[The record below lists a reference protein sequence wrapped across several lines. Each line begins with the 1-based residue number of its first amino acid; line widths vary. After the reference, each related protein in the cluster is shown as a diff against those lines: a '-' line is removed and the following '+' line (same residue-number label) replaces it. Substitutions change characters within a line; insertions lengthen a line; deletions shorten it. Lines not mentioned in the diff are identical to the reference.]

1 MQSSSALGK
10 VFQDG
15 DAIVRQGEQGDGL
28 YVIQS
33 GEVRVIREE
42 DGREVSLTT
51 LGESDFFGEVPFF
64 ERVRDPGVVR
74 STIRAIGEVH
84 IITIDRK
91 TMVRRIHEDPSGRGR
106 GAGVTHPGHTPPA
119 DHSALLVMSQSN
131 SRQAS
136 NADQADDGWT
146 HSQIA
151 SDAGVFAL

>member
-91 TMVRRIHEDPSGRGR
+91 TMVRRIHEDPSLAYKILQTMSRR
-106 GAGVTHPGHTPPA
+106 VRE
-119 DHSALLVMSQSN
+119 LEEEIIRLVV
-131 SRQAS
+131 AEEPE
-136 NADQADDGWT
+136 
-146 HSQIA
+146 
-151 SDAGVFAL
+151 